1 MYRKFYSHNQLK
13 LLVTLFSFVLPLV
26 IGVSCNPNIPSPPS
40 STTPSQLA
48 TPTDT
53 VSLSTTQDTYPA
65 PTTVSSTNGYPA
77 PSNSYPSPITYD
89 ESKRFTLVVPLK
101 AGDTVIRGTGPADT
115 PIKVISISYVGE
127 SLGFGMVDKN
137 GNFNITVS
145 PPLEANHVIGI
156 QLSDPEMEPD
166 FYDGP
171 GYTNIPMIGLVL
183 VQAVVEE

>member
-1 MYRKFYSHNQLK
+1 MYKKFYICNKLK
-13 LLVTLFSFVLPLV
+13 LSTILFSFVLPLV
-26 IGVSCNPNIPSPPS
+26 FGISCNSNIPSPPS
-40 STTPSQLA
+40 STVPPQLA
-48 TPTDT
+48 TPVN
-53 VSLSTTQDTYPA
+53 VSLSPTQDSYPA
-65 PTTVSSTNGYPA
+65 PITAPSANGYPA
-77 PSNSYPSPITYD
+77 PSNSYPAPITYD

-127 SLGFGMVDKN
+127 PLGFGMVDKN
-137 GNFNITVS
+137 GTFNITVS

-183 VQAVVEE
+183 VQAIVEE